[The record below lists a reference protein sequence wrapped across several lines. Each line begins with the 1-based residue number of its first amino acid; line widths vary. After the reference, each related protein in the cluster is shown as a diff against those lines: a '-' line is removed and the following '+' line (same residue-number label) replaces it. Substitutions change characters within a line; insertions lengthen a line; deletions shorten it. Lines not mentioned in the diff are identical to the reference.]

1 MRLSQAFGFCVIS
14 VMNCLVRGAHP
25 CLHAAELGFRLCVI
39 SVLNCLVRGA
49 HPCLHAAEP
58 GFRLQ
63 LFHGPVHRQDQARL
77 EQAKE
82 VLEQAKEG
90 LEQAKKD

>member
-1 MRLSQAFGFCVIS
+1 VVPTPAFMQLNQAFGFS
-14 VMNCLVRGAHP
+14 
-25 CLHAAELGFRLCVI
+25 VI

-77 EQAKE
+77 EQARE
-82 VLEQAKEG
+82 VLEQAKLGLEQAKEG
-90 LEQAKKD
+90 LEQAKEGLEQAQY

>member
-1 MRLSQAFGFCVIS
+1 MVPTPAFMRMSQAFGFCVIS
-14 VMNCLVRGAHP
+14 VMNCLVRGP
-25 CLHAAELGFRLCVI
+25 
-39 SVLNCLVRGA
+39 